1 MNIFKLEDVVFK
13 SNNNL
18 ILNGINLEVN
28 KGDCISV
35 IGPSG
40 GGKSTL
46 LKVMA
51 DLITISEGDIKYKD
65 KHYRDYDPLILRRS
79 ISYCIQLPY
88 LFGNTVSDNLSF
100 PFLIR
105 KEKVNEYR
113 IIELLNKFNLSSDYL
128 NKDVKS
134 LSGGEKQRISIIR
147 SLVYTP
153 EVLLLDEATSAL
165 DKENAESVEE
175 IIEEINKHGVTVIW
189 ITHNIEQSES
199 IFNKRI
205 KIKSGKIE
213 SVEVLKTIERVIV

>member
-1 MNIFKLEDVVFK
+1 MSVFKLEDVVFK
-13 SNNNL
+13 DNDNL

-46 LKVMA
+46 LKIMA
-51 DLITISEGDIKYKD
+51 DLITVSKGDIKYKD
-65 KHYRDYDPLILRRS
+65 KHYRDYDPLTLRRS

-88 LFGNTVSDNLSF
+88 LFGNTVFDNLSF

-105 KEKVNEYR
+105 KENINKHR
-113 IIELLNKFNLSSDYL
+113 IIELLSKFNLSSDYL
-128 NKDVKS
+128 NKDVKN

-147 SLVYTP
+147 SLVYIP

-165 DKENAESVEE
+165 DKENVENVES
-175 IIEEINKHGVTVIW
+175 IIEQLNKEGVTVIW
-189 ITHNIEQSES
+189 ITHNIEQSER

-213 SVEVLKTIERVIV
+213 TVEMLKTIERVVV